1 MKVKYGIITVFCLL
15 ACALFG
21 WLAMRKFQFGFVLA
35 SVLFLLTAA
44 FWFIRLL
51 KRNDES
57 KPQGKAVLATIFLV
71 LSCIA
76 ALLSQFVNA
85 VVAYRPMFVYDEY
98 YRERFCIYD
107 VFPKEL
113 PNDADDVQFRVL
125 GEGMVGS
132 PCYMLSFRTSDIAEL
147 VQQAE
152 AAGAAPKTAA
162 LIDKIPADITPGW
175 MAGDAILQCT
185 VYRIESSDACLYVNE
200 NQSYVCC
207 VYGS

>member
-1 MKVKYGIITVFCLL
+1 MKVKYGIITVLCLC
-15 ACALFG
+15 ACVLFG
-21 WLAMRKFQFGFVLA
+21 WLAMQKFQFGFVLA
-35 SVLFLLTAA
+35 SVLFLLTAV

-57 KPQGKAVLATIFLV
+57 KPRNKAVLATIFLA

-85 VVAYRPMFVYDEY
+85 VVVYRPMFVYDEY
-98 YRERFCIYD
+98 YKDRFCTYG

-132 PCYMLSFRTSDIAEL
+132 PCYMLSFHTADTAEL

-152 AAGAAPKTAA
+152 AAGAVPTTAA
-162 LIDKIPADITPGW
+162 LTDKIPADITPDW

-185 VYRIESSDACLYVNE
+185 VYRMETNDARLYVNE

-207 VYGS
+207 VYCS

>member
-21 WLAMRKFQFGFVLA
+21 WLAMRNFQFGFVLA

-57 KPQGKAVLATIFLV
+57 KPQGKAVLTTIFLV

-98 YRERFCIYD
+98 YRERFCTFLFWRY
-107 VFPKEL
+107 
-113 PNDADDVQFRVL
+113 NHNA
-125 GEGMVGS
+125 
-132 PCYMLSFRTSDIAEL
+132 LSDRRRRRL
-147 VQQAE
+147 N
-152 AAGAAPKTAA
+152 
-162 LIDKIPADITPGW
+162 
-175 MAGDAILQCT
+175 CT
-185 VYRIESSDACLYVNE
+185 CKCWQIHSW
-200 NQSYVCC
+200 
-207 VYGS
+207 